1 MFLILVQVVPSSIV
15 RGYNYQRTG
24 IAQYL
29 SRGMDQPISRNYT
42 IHHEN
47 MNKIVFTNGLENFYN
62 INNIGASSLVVV
74 RVDMK
79 KDCIALFVKN
89 TDDF

>member
-1 MFLILVQVVPSSIV
+1 MFFILVQVVPSSIV
-15 RGYNYQRTG
+15 HGYNYQHTG

-29 SRGMDQPISRNYT
+29 SRGMDHPISRNYT

-47 MNKIVFTNGLENFYN
+47 INKIVFTDGLENFYN
-62 INNIGASSLVVV
+62 INNIGACLLVVI

-79 KDCIALFVKN
+79 KDYIALFVRN
-89 TDDF
+89 TDEF